1 MSGPRRQRGAIMIMM
16 ALIIIVLIGVAALA
30 LDIGRLVVLRSQM
43 QNAADAAALAAAVE
57 LDTESGALDRAK
69 AAAREAI
76 VHDSRHSRVAELL
89 GSAGLPDSAF
99 TFYCIIGSQYDVD
112 PDDVDL
118 SAFCDDTTD
127 DGDGHYETSSDTF
140 AHYVR
145 VDLNPA
151 LVSTHFTL
159 DLMFLPVLD
168 LFGINAAST
177 ASTSTHATAGSSFL
191 PCDPAPMMLCDP
203 FPASSGGFFAHMHGG
218 ETIELRDQGSGSAS
232 WAAGNFGFTDPVDGG
247 SGAVN
252 VGQKL
257 ADEYGQ
263 DCDPSQVDP
272 RTGQMTQRSTNAVNT
287 RFNMYS
293 NPGFNNAWAT
303 YPPAE
308 NVIDYATGMPDT
320 VPTGTTDTRFGVG
333 NWGFDAY
340 MGANHPADTFPVAGN
355 PAYPYNPTTGKPTRW
370 AVYNWEIDNCTIT
383 PNPNP
388 NLPPVFGPLCKI
400 PLDDLTTATPL
411 DGGRPTHNPRPPDLT
426 LDPPRHDRRLIS
438 IYVVNCEASGVNGTQ
453 PVPMMAPGGLARVFF
468 FRRAS
473 LPSPAKIWVEYVEKA
488 NETDA
493 TARPEVQL
501 YE

>member
-57 LDTESGALDRAK
+57 LNGEDDAITRAK

-76 VHDSRHSRVAELL
+76 AHDSRHARVAELL
-89 GSAGLPDSAF
+89 GSGGLPDAAF
-99 TFYCIIGSQYDVD
+99 TFYCIIGAEFDVD

-127 DGDGHYETSSDTF
+127 DGDGHYETSDDHF

-145 VDLNPA
+145 VDLSPT
-151 LVSTHFTL
+151 LVSTRYTL

-168 LFGINAAST
+168 LFGGDVATT
-177 ASTSTHATAGSSFL
+177 ASTSAHATAGQTIF
-191 PCDPAPMMLCDP
+191 PCDPAPMMICDP
-203 FPASSGGFFAHMHGG
+203 FPAAAGGFFAHMHGG
-218 ETIELRDQGSGSAS
+218 ETIELRSQGGPSS

-247 SGAVN
+247 SGAAN
-252 VGQKL
+252 VGEKL

-263 DCDPSQVDP
+263 DCDPAEVDP
-272 RTGQMTQRSTNAVNT
+272 RTGQMTQRTTNAVNT
-287 RFNMYS
+287 RFDSYG

-308 NVIDYATGMPDT
+308 NILQYAHGLPDT
-320 VPTGTTDTRFGVG
+320 IPAGTTDARFGVG
-333 NWGFDAY
+333 NWNFSGY
-340 MGANHPADTFPVAGN
+340 MSANHPIDTIPN
-355 PAYPYNPTTGKPTRW
+355 TPAYPRNPTTGEPTRW
-370 AVYNWEIDNCTIT
+370 AVYNWEVDNCTIT

-388 NLPPVFGPLCKI
+388 DLPPVYSPLCKI
-400 PLDDLTTATPL
+400 PLDDLTTPLVPL
-411 DGGRPTHNPRPPDLT
+411 DGGRATHNPRPPDTSLT
-426 LDPPRHDRRLIS
+426 PPRHDRRLIS
-438 IYVVNCEASGVNGTQ
+438 IYVVNCEAAGVNGTQ
-453 PVPMMAPGGLARVFF
+453 PVPIQPPGGMARVFF
-468 FRRAS
+468 IRKATDPSGAS
-473 LPSPAKIWVEYVEKA
+473 IWVEFVQRA

>member
-1 MSGPRRQRGAIMIMM
+1 MNGPRRQRGAIMIMM
-16 ALIIIVLIGVAALA
+16 ALIMIVLIGVAALA

-57 LDTESGALDRAK
+57 LDGESNALDRAR

-76 VHDSRHSRVAELL
+76 SHDSRHSRVAELL
-89 GSAGLPDSAF
+89 GSGGLPDSAF
-99 TFYCIIGSQYDVD
+99 TFYCIIGAQYDVD

-168 LFGINAAST
+168 LFGLNTAAT
-177 ASTSTHATAGSSFL
+177 ASTSTHATAGRSFF

-203 FPASSGGFFAHMHGG
+203 FPAAAGGFFAHMHGG
-218 ETIELRDQGSGSAS
+218 ETIELRDQGSGPSS
-232 WAAGNFGFTDPVDGG
+232 WAAGNFGFTDPVEGG
-247 SGAVN
+247 PGAVN
-252 VGQKL
+252 VANKL

-272 RTGQMTQRSTNAVNT
+272 RTGEMTQRSTNAVNT
-287 RFNMYS
+287 RFDSYS

-308 NVIDYATGMPDT
+308 NIMEYATGMPDT
-320 VPTGTTDTRFGVG
+320 VPTGTTDSRFGVG
-333 NWGFDAY
+333 NWGFSGY
-340 MGANHPADTFPVAGN
+340 MTANHPIDTIPN
-355 PAYPYNPTTGKPTRW
+355 TPAYPRNPTTGEPTRW

-383 PNPNP
+383 PNPVP
-388 NLPPVFGPLCKI
+388 GLPPLFDPLCKI
-400 PLDDLTTATPL
+400 PLT
-411 DGGRPTHNPRPPDLT
+411 GRPTHNPRPPDLT
-426 LDPPRHDRRLIS
+426 LDPPRHDRREIS
-438 IYVVNCEASGVNGTQ
+438 IYVVNCEASGVTGTQ
-453 PVPMMAPGGLARVFF
+453 PVPMMSPGGLARVFF
-468 FRRAS
+468 FRKAT
-473 LPSPAKIWVEYVEKA
+473 PPAGAKIWVEFIERA

-493 TARPEVQL
+493 TSRPEIQL